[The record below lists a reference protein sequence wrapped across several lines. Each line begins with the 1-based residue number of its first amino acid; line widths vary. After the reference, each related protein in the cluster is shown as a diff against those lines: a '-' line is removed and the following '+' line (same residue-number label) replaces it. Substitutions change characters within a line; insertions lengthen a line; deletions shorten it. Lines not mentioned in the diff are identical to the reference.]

1 MAPMDPILVIT
12 NLPDRESA
20 LRLAERLVESRL
32 GACVNVLAECA
43 SVYRWNGRVERAAE
57 VPVLVKTRGALYP
70 RVEQAIRES
79 HPYELPEI
87 VAVPISA
94 GLPAYL
100 AWIEAET
107 TAPAQA

>member
-1 MAPMDPILVIT
+1 MDAILVIT
-12 NLPDRESA
+12 NLPDRDSA
-20 LRLAERLVESRL
+20 QRLAEKLIEGRL

-43 SVYRWNGRVERAAE
+43 SVYRWNGRVEHAAE
-57 VPVLVKTRGALYP
+57 VPVLVKTRAALYS
-70 RVEQAIRES
+70 RVEQAIREA

-100 AWIEAET
+100 AWIEAE
-107 TAPAQA
+107 

>member
-1 MAPMDPILVIT
+1 
-12 NLPDRESA
+12 
-20 LRLAERLVESRL
+20 
-32 GACVNVLAECA
+32 
-43 SVYRWNGRVERAAE
+43 VYRWNGRVERAAE

-70 RVEQAIRES
+70 RVEQAIREA

-107 TAPAQA
+107 TAPAEA

>member
-1 MAPMDPILVIT
+1 MDAILVIT
-12 NLPDRESA
+12 NLPDRDSA
-20 LRLAERLVESRL
+20 LRLAEKLIEGRLA
-32 GACVNVLAECA
+32 ACVNVLGECA
-43 SVYRWNGRVERAAE
+43 SVYRWDGRVERATE
-57 VPVLVKTRGALYP
+57 VPLLVKTRGAVYP
-70 RVEQAIRES
+70 RVEQAIREA

>member
-1 MAPMDPILVIT
+1 MDTILVIT

-20 LRLAERLVESRL
+20 LRLAERLVEGRL
-32 GACVNVLAECA
+32 GACVNVLGECT
-43 SVYRWNGRVERAAE
+43 SVYRWNGKQERAAE
-57 VPVLVKTRGALYP
+57 VPVLVKTRGALYT
-70 RVEQAIRES
+70 RVEQAIRET

-87 VAVPISA
+87 VAVPICA

-107 TAPAQA
+107 AAPAEA